1 MRTGHVHPLFD
12 LDGRVA
18 IVTGASQGIGRAI
31 ARNLALAGARVVVSS
46 RTLADCEEVCGEI
59 GAAGGEALAIACD
72 VTDKAALGALVAGT
86 IARWGRVDIAVCNA
100 AITPAGLPLSQ
111 LPDEIYHR
119 TMDTNVLS
127 VIWLATMAHA
137 DMKKRQDGAI
147 IVLSSISGMR
157 AGPISGAYGVSKAA
171 VSQAARNLAA
181 EFAADN
187 VRVNIIAPGLVRT
200 RLSSRQWQDP
210 EKLAAVRARYP
221 LGRIGEPGDIAGAAV
236 FLAAPAATF
245 ITGQTIV
252 VDGGVTAC
260 GR

>member
-1 MRTGHVHPLFD
+1 MQARAAHPLFD
-12 LDGRVA
+12 LSGRVA

-31 ARNLALAGARVVVSS
+31 ALGLAQAGARVVISS
-46 RTLADCEEVCGEI
+46 RTLADCERVCAEI
-59 GAAGGEALAIACD
+59 AAAGGEARAIACD
-72 VTDKAALGALVAGT
+72 VTDKAALGALVEGT
-86 IARWGRVDIAVCNA
+86 VGHWGRVDIAVCNA

-111 LPDEIYHR
+111 LPDDIYHR

-127 VIWLATMAHA
+127 VLWLATMAHA
-137 DMKKRQDGAI
+137 DMRRRKEGAI
-147 IVLSSISGMR
+147 VVLSSISGMR

-187 VRVNIIAPGLVRT
+187 VRVNVIAPGLVRT
-200 RLSSRQWQDP
+200 KLSSRQWQDP
-210 EKLAAVRARYP
+210 ERLASVRARYP
-221 LGRIGEPGDIAGAAV
+221 LGRIGEPEDIAGAAI
-236 FLAAPAATF
+236 FLAAPASAF